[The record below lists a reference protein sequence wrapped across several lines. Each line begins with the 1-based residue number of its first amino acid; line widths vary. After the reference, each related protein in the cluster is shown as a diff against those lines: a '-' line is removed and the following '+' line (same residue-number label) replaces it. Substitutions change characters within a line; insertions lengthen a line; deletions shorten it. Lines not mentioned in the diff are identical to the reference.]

1 MEHACCNIDSEWHR
15 LQVRAG
21 DWFSAEGWSGSIR
34 CLVPT
39 SSKSKSS
46 STVPKEVLAGEAILL
61 SVSLH
66 GESSDP
72 RPVGRTIYFHR
83 SSCDEG
89 MMVTRHQHPTH
100 TPSTAQHRDSFR
112 HAKDAAIDLMLHAQ
126 WRDQI
131 LSCVL
136 DEGRVKRYRLEEL
149 SRRIAGLDSIG
160 DDSIGIVMMMCGW
173 MS

>member
-1 MEHACCNIDSEWHR
+1 
-15 LQVRAG
+15 
-21 DWFSAEGWSGSIR
+21 
-34 CLVPT
+34 
-39 SSKSKSS
+39 
-46 STVPKEVLAGEAILL
+46 
-61 SVSLH
+61 
-66 GESSDP
+66 
-72 RPVGRTIYFHR
+72 
-83 SSCDEG
+83 
-89 MMVTRHQHPTH
+89 MVTLHQPPIH
-100 TPSTAQHRDSFR
+100 TPSTAQYRDSFR